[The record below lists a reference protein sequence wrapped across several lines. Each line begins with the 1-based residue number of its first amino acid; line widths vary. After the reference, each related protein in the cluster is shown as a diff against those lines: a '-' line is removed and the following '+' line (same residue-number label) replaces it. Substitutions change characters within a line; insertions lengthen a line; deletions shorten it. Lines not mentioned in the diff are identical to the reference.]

1 MPEFE
6 EEEEL
11 LEEEEEG
18 QASEM
23 YEHHR
28 IEADNGQNLLRV
40 DKFLMSRLP
49 NASRTKI
56 QEAADAGNI
65 LVNGKAVKSSYKVKP
80 KDIVSVVMAY
90 PRREIEII
98 PENIPLNIVY
108 EDDDLMVVNKPAG
121 MVVHPS
127 YGHYTGTLV
136 NALAWH
142 LRGNPLFKENDPR
155 PGLVHRIDKDTSGL
169 LVIAK
174 TEEAK
179 TKLSSQFFHK
189 TSSRK
194 YVAVCWG
201 NLENDNGTIIGNIGR
216 SISNRKIMGVFPE
229 GSDYGKHAVT
239 HYHVLERL
247 GYVNVV
253 ECVLE
258 TGRTHQIRAH
268 FKSIRHP
275 LFNDPE
281 YGGNEILKGTTFTKY
296 KQFVQNCFALCPRQ
310 ALHAKTLGFEHPG
323 TGEWMDFNSEIPQ
336 DIQQLIEKWRGYV
349 AKRELEDIE

>member
-1 MPEFE
+1 MIE
-6 EEEEL
+6 EEVEDLEEL
-11 LEEEEEG
+11 GEDEPEQE
-18 QASEM
+18 QEM
-23 YEHHR
+23 YEHFR
-28 IEADNGQNLLRV
+28 LEVDPGQNLLRIDRFLV
-40 DKFLMSRLP
+40 DRLP
-49 NASRTKI
+49 NVSRTKI
-56 QEAADAGNI
+56 QEAAEAQCVQ
-65 LVNGKAVKSSYKVKP
+65 VNNKPVKSNYRVKP
-80 KDIVSVVMAY
+80 KDIVTLML
-90 PRREIEII
+90 PHPKREIRVI
-98 PENIPLNIVY
+98 PEDIPLNIVY
-108 EDDDLMVVNKPAG
+108 EDD
-121 MVVHPS
+121 
-127 YGHYTGTLV
+127 Y
-136 NALAWH
+136 
-142 LRGNPLFKENDPR
+142 
-155 PGLVHRIDKDTSGL
+155 L

-349 AKRELEDIE
+349 ANRELEDIE

>member
-1 MPEFE
+1 M
-6 EEEEL
+6 
-11 LEEEEEG
+11 
-18 QASEM
+18 
-23 YEHHR
+23 
-28 IEADNGQNLLRV
+28 
-40 DKFLMSRLP
+40 
-49 NASRTKI
+49 
-56 QEAADAGNI
+56 
-65 LVNGKAVKSSYKVKP
+65 
-80 KDIVSVVMAY
+80 
-90 PRREIEII
+90 
-98 PENIPLNIVY
+98 
-108 EDDDLMVVNKPAG
+108 
-121 MVVHPS
+121 
-127 YGHYTGTLV
+127 
-136 NALAWH
+136 
-142 LRGNPLFKENDPR
+142 
-155 PGLVHRIDKDTSGL
+155 
-169 LVIAK
+169 VIAK

-323 TGEWMDFNSEIPQ
+323 TGKWMDFNSEIPQ

-349 AKRELEDIE
+349 ANRELEDIE